1 MLCAISL
8 DRFVA
13 IVLATKYQ
21 KLLTKRRGLIII
33 FLIWML
39 SSLLSLPPLIGWSTY
54 QYHPGTLHC
63 SPLWVGQCAYFYF
76 AFTISVIIPS
86 TITVLSYTVIFWKV
100 RKHRK
105 RVSMWKRTSEKAV
118 SSMGNDG
125 LDSAME
131 MSQIAT
137 IHKSPMVNRHDKSDN
152 NKGMGACKGGLDAND
167 RVTRSKSLSPLPATN
182 EERGESVVSIADDNI
197 SQREDDNADTKYE
210 ERATKVHASTVTSIN
225 VDIQNN
231 GIKFESHDIFYDP
244 KRNGS
249 SQSARSG
256 QPLIVKE
263 RAESIPSTANVEE
276 LRVANSSDIERNE
289 DRTRF
294 ENHGPYQMVKEDC
307 FKAPE
312 EVKIL
317 SKMCN
322 RITIDVN
329 KGTKAIAKSESII
342 SEDLEGKKS
351 QNISRSGKEALEKV
365 GVNKTNEKKTCKNS
379 LGHLKKHSR
388 KEKEINHSRLSEE
401 DANGLLNLSEGGR
414 IRKDSSSTISS
425 REGVFTKVHS
435 KTNLTTLVNNTRQT
449 KRRKLTSTSSTVG
462 SSISKT
468 ASQIQKKFKRRYRR
482 SSKVTR
488 SSKTLR
494 EFQVAKTGAILL
506 TVFMICY
513 GPYTVVHLCHV
524 PFKVPFW
531 AQHIAMW
538 CVFLNSIMTPVV
550 YGLMNKETRTKVKA
564 LLKRCWR

>member
-21 KLLTKRRGLIII
+21 KLLTKKRGLIII

-118 SSMGNDG
+118 SSIGNDG

-137 IHKSPMVNRHDKSDN
+137 IHKSPMVNRHDKSDDD
-152 NKGMGACKGGLDAND
+152 KGMGASKGGVNAND
-167 RVTRSKSLSPLPATN
+167 QVTSSKSLSPLPATN
-182 EERGESVVSIADDNI
+182 EHRRESEVPVADDNI
-197 SQREDDNADTKYE
+197 SQQEVDNAETKCE
-210 ERATKVHASTVTSIN
+210 EHTTKVHASTVTSIN

-231 GIKFESHDIFYDP
+231 GIKFESHNIFYDP

-263 RAESIPSTANVEE
+263 RAESIPTANVEE

-289 DRTRF
+289 EKPRF

-322 RITIDVN
+322 RITVDVN
-329 KGTKAIAKSESII
+329 KGTKAIAKSECII
-342 SEDLEGKKS
+342 NEDVEGKKL
-351 QNISRSGKEALEKV
+351 QNISQSGKDALEKI
-365 GVNKTNEKKTCKNS
+365 GVNKTNEKKTHKNS
-379 LGHLKKHSR
+379 LGRLKKHSR
-388 KEKEINHSRLSEE
+388 KEKEFNHSRLSEE
-401 DANGLLNLSEGGR
+401 DANGLLNVSEGGG
-414 IRKDSSSTISS
+414 IRKDSSSTVSS
-425 REGVFTKVHS
+425 REEAFTKVHS

-449 KRRKLTSTSSTVG
+449 KRRKLTTSASSTVG
-462 SSISKT
+462 TSISKT

-482 SSKVTR
+482 TSKVTR

-513 GPYTVVHLCHV
+513 GPYTIVHLCHV

-564 LLKRCWR
+564 LLKRCWK